1 MKKLLTIFFLLSLTS
16 CVNKGLIETNQK
28 KIYLSNTKVLY
39 DMEKSSFKMDFS
51 INNQTNETL
60 TNFVYQIIFIDENG
74 NVITTQEDFYEG
86 AIEPKKA
93 KRSFVL
99 IDDFTRQNYKSFDI
113 EIKKQN
119 YIDKKVVKISN
130 LIQVL

>member
-1 MKKLLTIFFLLSLTS
+1 MKKLLTMFFLLSLTS

-113 EIKKQN
+113 EIKK
-119 YIDKKVVKISN
+119 
-130 LIQVL
+130 